1 MPSLQANQL
10 YHHRMRTVSGDR
22 PGILNLQ
29 LLLFEP
35 ISVENSPQ
43 GNEDI
48 DVSVNHLLQVAR
60 ICRFPIRIRGASHS
74 SNEIVELLDQG
85 GPNADQS
92 LRRGISNLPRL
103 VSTLHRPKPY
113 GNRVVAVIRVSKLKL
128 RR

>member
-60 ICRFPIRIRGASHS
+60 ICRFPIRIRDEYSWPSWCGQ
-74 SNEIVELLDQG
+74 LLDTLRQTQLALGQVRASAWCDKARSIG
-85 GPNADQS
+85 GLMA
-92 LRRGISNLPRL
+92 L
-103 VSTLHRPKPY
+103 
-113 GNRVVAVIRVSKLKL
+113 
-128 RR
+128 